1 MTSITFRGIEF
12 DSAGEAL
19 QHTEAAGGQ
28 AILIDGRNFVMTE
41 AEVTRIATAG
51 VEFAHFVE
59 HETADGVYR
68 IMTIP
73 VN

>member
-1 MTSITFRGIEF
+1 MKAITFRGVEF
-12 DSAGEAL
+12 DSAGKAL
-19 QHTEAAGGQ
+19 QHSEAAGGQ
-28 AILIDGRNFVMTE
+28 AILLDARNFVMTE

-51 VEFAHFVE
+51 VEFAHLVE